1 MNDKTQAQ
9 RDAER
14 GAPDRAAE
22 HGDVAEPDAPTA
34 TEENEGLSTILDGEP
49 VAGVQENASEK

>member
-1 MNDKTQAQ
+1 MNDKTQTESETEAT
-9 RDAER
+9 
-14 GAPDRAAE
+14 APDRASE

-49 VAGVQENASEK
+49 VTGVQDDADEK